1 MPRIIGHRGA
11 AGLAPENTL
20 RSFRTALE
28 YDVDAVE
35 FDVRR
40 TADGVL
46 VALHDAT
53 LDRTTDASGP
63 LDEWTYSALS
73 SVDAGNGTSIP
84 TIDDVLDCLAPTD
97 VALQIELKE
106 PEAAD
111 GLLERL
117 AEYELR
123 DRVVLT
129 SFDPGTITTVADT
142 ATERAYLTK
151 SVGRDALDR
160 ARSLGVE
167 YVCTGV
173 RHATAPTV
181 QAAHDEGLQI
191 GFWGVNAPAEIRAVL
206 GTDADVLSTDRPDRV
221 ARILEEA
228 RYLDLRGRAPAAGR
242 LQVPRPVH
250 VDEAAGLFECV
261 GVLVATRLAE
271 ASEVLWQEVVVGP
284 GGVER
289 AALQENLPERV
300 RLAAGCVGV
309 AARPVGGGLHHAVV
323 VPGVEQSEA
332 AADRL
337 RPFRGEVCRL
347 VGVVGEVEEH
357 DAGEVHERVV
367 VGPDEEPV
375 VPADGALGGPRGLAK
390 DEGVPAAGHAVR
402 H

>member
-53 LDRTTDASGP
+53 LDRTTDATGP
-63 LDEWTYSALS
+63 LREWTYSALS
-73 SVDAGNGTSIP
+73 SVDAGEGTSIP
-84 TIDDVLDCLAPTD
+84 AIDDILDLLAPTG

-106 PEAAD
+106 PGVAEE
-111 GLLERL
+111 LLERL
-117 AEYELR
+117 AEHELR

-129 SFDPGTITTVADT
+129 SFDLDTLTTVADA

-151 SVGRDALDR
+151 SIGRDELDR
-160 ARSLGVE
+160 ARSHGVE

-221 ARILEEA
+221 ARILEKA
-228 RYLDLRGRAPAAGR
+228 
-242 LQVPRPVH
+242 
-250 VDEAAGLFECV
+250 
-261 GVLVATRLAE
+261 
-271 ASEVLWQEVVVGP
+271 
-284 GGVER
+284 
-289 AALQENLPERV
+289 
-300 RLAAGCVGV
+300 
-309 AARPVGGGLHHAVV
+309 
-323 VPGVEQSEA
+323 
-332 AADRL
+332 
-337 RPFRGEVCRL
+337 
-347 VGVVGEVEEH
+347 
-357 DAGEVHERVV
+357 
-367 VGPDEEPV
+367 
-375 VPADGALGGPRGLAK
+375 
-390 DEGVPAAGHAVR
+390 
-402 H
+402 

>member
-28 YDVDAVE
+28 YDIDAIE

-53 LDRTTDASGP
+53 LDRTTDATGP
-63 LDEWTYSALS
+63 LGKWTYSALS
-73 SVDAGNGTSIP
+73 SVDAGDGTSIP
-84 TIDDVLDCLAPTD
+84 AIDEVLDRLASTD

-106 PEAAD
+106 PCVAD
-111 GLLERL
+111 ELLELL

-123 DRVVLT
+123 DCVVLT
-129 SFDPGTITTVADT
+129 SFDPGTLTTVAAA

-181 QAAHDEGLQI
+181 RTAHDEGLQI

-206 GTDADVLSTDRPDRV
+206 ATDADVLSTDRPDRV

-228 RYLDLRGRAPAAGR
+228 
-242 LQVPRPVH
+242 
-250 VDEAAGLFECV
+250 
-261 GVLVATRLAE
+261 
-271 ASEVLWQEVVVGP
+271 
-284 GGVER
+284 
-289 AALQENLPERV
+289 
-300 RLAAGCVGV
+300 
-309 AARPVGGGLHHAVV
+309 
-323 VPGVEQSEA
+323 
-332 AADRL
+332 
-337 RPFRGEVCRL
+337 
-347 VGVVGEVEEH
+347 
-357 DAGEVHERVV
+357 
-367 VGPDEEPV
+367 
-375 VPADGALGGPRGLAK
+375 
-390 DEGVPAAGHAVR
+390 
-402 H
+402 